1 MCKYPTIEVKL
12 IGEDGNAYA
21 IIGAVQKAMK
31 RSMVVPK
38 HEIEEFTRQARSGDY
53 NNLLATCMDWVTVT

>member
-1 MCKYPTIEVKL
+1 MCKYPTIKVKL

-21 IIGAVQKAMK
+21 IIGRVQRAMK
-31 RSMVVPK
+31 GSMVVPK

-53 NNLLATCMDWVTVT
+53 SNLLATCMDWVTVV